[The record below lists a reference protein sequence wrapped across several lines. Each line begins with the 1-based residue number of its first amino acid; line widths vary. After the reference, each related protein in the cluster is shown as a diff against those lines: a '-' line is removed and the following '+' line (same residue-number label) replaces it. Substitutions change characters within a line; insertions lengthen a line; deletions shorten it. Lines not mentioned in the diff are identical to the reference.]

1 LGLTLASLAASCQN
15 LRRTPSLDYNF
26 GEPRGAQ
33 VILLAHI
40 SDPHLAPLPRPRLT
54 DLAGKRAIGY
64 INWIRTR
71 RMIHRRDVL
80 DALVA
85 DMHARHPDH
94 IAVTGDLVNIALPEE
109 IANARDWLRSVG
121 NPEDVT
127 LVPGNHDA
135 YVRSAVPQLTRAW
148 ADYMNGD
155 KHPVGKAGFPFVR
168 RRGPL
173 TLIGVS
179 TAVPTAPFLAT
190 GELGHSQLLAL
201 ESILDDVE
209 TRNTFRVLMIHH
221 PLRSSQNR
229 KHARLTDSD
238 QLLDLLR
245 RRGVD
250 LVLHGH
256 DHRHALIEV
265 DGPSSRIPVVGVPS
279 SSIAAGGHRDA
290 AAYNLFSIERSD
302 SNSWHVE
309 MTTRGFNGENEIVEL
324 RKQTLR

>member
-1 LGLTLASLAASCQN
+1 MAA
-15 LRRTPSLDYNF
+15 F
-26 GEPRGAQ
+26 
-33 VILLAHI
+33 LLAHI

-54 DLAGKRAIGY
+54 DLIGKRAIGY
-64 INWIRTR
+64 INWIHTR
-71 RMIHRRDVL
+71 HMIHRRDVL
-80 DALVA
+80 DALVI

-109 IANARDWLRSVG
+109 ITNARDWLRSVG

-135 YVRSAVPQLTRAW
+135 YVRSAVPQLTHAW
-148 ADYMNGD
+148 ADYMRGD
-155 KHPVGKAGFPFVR
+155 EKSAGESGFPFVR

-190 GELGHSQLLAL
+190 GTLGHGQLLAL
-201 ESILDDVE
+201 ENILHDVE
-209 TRNTFRVLMIHH
+209 DRNTFRVLMIHH
-221 PLRSSQNR
+221 PLRSSKNR

-256 DHRHALIEV
+256 DHRHAMIEV
-265 DGPSSRIPVVGVPS
+265 DGPASSRIPVVGVPS
-279 SSIAAGGHRDA
+279 ASIAAGGHRDA

-302 SNSWHVE
+302 GNGWHVE
-309 MTTRGFNGENEIVEL
+309 MTTRGFSSKNEIVEL